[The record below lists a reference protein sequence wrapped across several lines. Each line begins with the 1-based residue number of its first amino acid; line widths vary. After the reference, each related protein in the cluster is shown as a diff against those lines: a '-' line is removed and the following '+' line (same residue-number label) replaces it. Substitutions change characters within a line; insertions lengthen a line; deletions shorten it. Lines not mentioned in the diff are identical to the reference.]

1 METATAVEQLLQT
14 GFGIHS
20 TAEAAHRLPE
30 VTREL
35 AARTLA
41 GEYGRQMRPAAF
53 RLPPD
58 QAAEA
63 SPVRRYA
70 ALIRTIAQRAPLRVV
85 PLERLAGASTLLE
98 ATHHRTPGD
107 PAIPSTSHTTLDFAK
122 ALRIGYAGLR
132 AEIEGRLARGGLDDH
147 GVDLLESMLVCI
159 EAAGIWH
166 ERYVA
171 ELSRRAESSDGME
184 RQRYR
189 ELLSVMERVPEQPP
203 RTFYEAVQALWEV
216 WEFQRLCG
224 NWSGLGRLDWMLGP
238 YLECDLAER
247 RITLD
252 GARDLLAHFWIKGAE
267 WVGSDNPMV
276 GTSGDAQFYQNVVLG
291 GVDREGRD
299 VLNPVTYLVLDV
311 VQETHIGDYPVAVR
325 VNARTPERLWRRIA
339 EVQRTGGGI
348 VTVYN
353 EALVLRA
360 LTRFGYPLA
369 DAREFANDG
378 CWEVLIPGK
387 SCFGYAPFDALQL
400 LQEAMGTHPRP
411 ADTCHPERSARGEP
425 STADESIRTRSARND
440 RCAHYDSFEALY
452 AAFEG
457 RLAAKVRELYSTR
470 IEDDPRQTVPTPLI
484 DMWVEG
490 CIERGRGY
498 RSGGPTYTVRAP
510 HAGGLPDV
518 ANSLLAL
525 KVLVFDKHRVYDE
538 RRLSYGEMREILRD
552 DWEGHE
558 TLRREMWDTLVLYGN
573 DDQAADAMLMRVY
586 ESYVSLCESTPR
598 ADPRLLRPAGIS
610 TFGREIEWRGQRAAT
625 PFGRHAGDILAS
637 NLAPTPGSERKGP
650 TAVIRSYARCDF
662 ERLPNGVPLDLKL
675 LPEVVRGER
684 GLQVLI
690 SLLKTFVSLGGWYI
704 QPDVVDS
711 ELLRDAQAHPERYP
725 NLTVR
730 VSGWSARFTT
740 LSREWQD
747 MVIQRTAHRL

>member
-1 METATAVEQLLQT
+1 METATVAEQLLQT
-14 GFGIHS
+14 GFGVCS
-20 TAEAAHRLPE
+20 TSETARRLPD

-41 GEYGRQMRPAAF
+41 GEFGRQMKPAAF
-53 RLPPD
+53 ELPPSVH
-58 QAAEA
+58 AA

-70 ALIRTIAQRAPLRVV
+70 ALIRLIAELAPLRVV
-85 PLERLAGASTLLE
+85 PFERLAGASTLLE
-98 ATHHRTPGD
+98 ATHHRTPATGTPGT

-122 ALRIGYAGLR
+122 ALRVGYAGLR
-132 AEIEGRLARGGLDDH
+132 AEIEGRLARGGLDEA
-147 GVDLLESMLVCI
+147 GIDLLESMRVCI
-159 EAAGIWH
+159 EAAGLWH
-166 ERYVA
+166 DRYVA
-171 ELSRRAESSDGME
+171 ELSRRAAHADGME

-189 ELLSVMERVPEQPP
+189 ELLAVMERVPERPP
-203 RTFYEAVQALWEV
+203 RTFYEALQALWEF

-224 NWSGLGRLDWMLGP
+224 NWSGLGRLDLLLGP
-238 YLECDLAER
+238 FLEEDLAAG
-247 RITLD
+247 RITLED
-252 GARDLLAHFWIKGAE
+252 ARDLLAHFWYKGAE
-267 WVGSDNPMV
+267 WVGSDNPTI

-291 GVDREGRD
+291 GVDRAGRD

-311 VQETHIGDYPVAVR
+311 VQETHISDFPVAVR

-348 VTVYN
+348 VTIYN

-360 LTRFGYPLA
+360 LTRFGFPLE
-369 DAREFANDG
+369 DARDFANDG

-387 SCFGYAPFDALQL
+387 SCFSYTPFDALQL
-400 LQEAMGTHPRP
+400 LQEAMGVHPGTP
-411 ADTCHPERSARGEP
+411 SQADYG
-425 STADESIRTRSARND
+425 
-440 RCAHYDSFEALY
+440 SFEALY
-452 AAFEG
+452 AAFEA
-457 RLAAKVRELYSTR
+457 RLAAKISELYNAR
-470 IEDDPRQTVPTPLI
+470 IEDDPRSTAPTPLI

-498 RSGGPTYTVRAP
+498 RNGGPTYTIRAP

-525 KVLVFDKHRVYDE
+525 KVLVYDQ
-538 RRLSYGEMREILRD
+538 RRFAYRQMREILRG
-552 DWEGHE
+552 DWAGHE
-558 TLRREMWDTLVLYGN
+558 TLRREMWDKLALYGN
-573 DDQAADAMLMRVY
+573 DDPAADAMMQRVY
-586 ESYVSLCESTPR
+586 ESYVSLCESTER
-598 ADPRLLRPAGIS
+598 ADPRILRPAGIS
-610 TFGREIEWRGQRAAT
+610 TFGREIQWRGQRAAT

-637 NLAPTPGSERKGP
+637 NLAPTPGSERNGP
-650 TAVIRSYARCDF
+650 TAVIRSYTQCDF

-684 GLQVLI
+684 GLEVLVA
-690 SLLKTFVSLGGWYI
+690 LLKTFVALGGWYI

-711 ELLRDAQAHPERYP
+711 ELLRDAQSHPERYP